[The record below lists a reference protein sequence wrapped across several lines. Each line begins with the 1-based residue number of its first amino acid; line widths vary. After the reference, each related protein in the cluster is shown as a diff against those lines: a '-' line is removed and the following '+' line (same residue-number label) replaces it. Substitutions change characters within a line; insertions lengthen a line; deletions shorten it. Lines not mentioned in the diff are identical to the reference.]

1 MAEALEWIQ
10 CKGCGRRH
18 RWRAEIAGQEISCTC
33 GKPVPVPEGPTS
45 SLSSAGRTAVGQRAT
60 KSGSISD
67 TFVEDAE
74 SAANYTPD
82 LYEAPPI
89 PEEWERASASAA
101 LAPGQPRPL
110 TPMERKAANQ
120 FLVWTLAALFSLAMV
135 VHVIFLAQYWPKFW
149 WYTAAAVIAGPVS
162 LFKFSKAKR
171 RWQQGRPFWSA
182 LMHTL
187 GTE

>member
-1 MAEALEWIQ
+1 MAEALEWVQ

-18 RWRAEIAGQEISCTC
+18 RWRAEIAGQEISCAC
-33 GKPVPVPEGPTS
+33 GKVVPVPEGPTS
-45 SLSSAGRTAVGQRAT
+45 NLSAAGRTALGQRAT

-120 FLVWTLAALFSLAMV
+120 FLIWTLASLFSLAMV

-162 LFKFSKAKR
+162 LLKFSKAKR
-171 RWQQGRPFWSA
+171 RWQQGRPFWTA